1 MVQVIPTEKNGY
13 SHLLRVS
20 VLSLCPADCPW
31 TICGQS
37 QNAAIFT
44 YRSVRF
50 SQFLIARSHLRKN
63 PHKRDSECY
72 NALAGVQKE
81 EVFITD
87 MTARFKAYRDLNREI
102 DLQIER
108 LEQMEAKVGSPST
121 PNLSGMPKGSS
132 FQHDRIADTVARIA
146 DLRSEIDSL
155 IAERDAE
162 QKALEALIRRL
173 PNADRRLVLRLR
185 YLDSEDWEDVL
196 FIAYGGK
203 PDFNEKYDNYKQRV
217 FRHHKQAL
225 TELEAISENE

>member
-1 MVQVIPTEKNGY
+1 MRYCLNNPAY
-13 SHLLRVS
+13 
-20 VLSLCPADCPW
+20 CPVDCPW
-31 TICGQS
+31 TVCGQS

-63 PHKRDSECY
+63 PHKHNSECY

-108 LEQMEAKVGSPST
+108 LEQMEAKAGSPST

>member
-1 MVQVIPTEKNGY
+1 M
-13 SHLLRVS
+13 
-20 VLSLCPADCPW
+20 
-31 TICGQS
+31 
-37 QNAAIFT
+37 
-44 YRSVRF
+44 
-50 SQFLIARSHLRKN
+50 
-63 PHKRDSECY
+63 
-72 NALAGVQKE
+72 
-81 EVFITD
+81 D

-108 LEQMEAKVGSPST
+108 LEQMEAKAGSPST

-132 FQHDRIADTVARIA
+132 FQHDRMADTVARIA

-162 QKALEALIRRL
+162 QKALEA
-173 PNADRRLVLRLR
+173 DRRLVLRLR
-185 YLDSEDWEDVL
+185 YFDSEEWEDVL

-225 TELEAISENE
+225 TELEAISENGKEDFSHGQDSSISQNQSTDSRPRHDLF

>member
-1 MVQVIPTEKNGY
+1 M
-13 SHLLRVS
+13 
-20 VLSLCPADCPW
+20 
-31 TICGQS
+31 
-37 QNAAIFT
+37 
-44 YRSVRF
+44 
-50 SQFLIARSHLRKN
+50 
-63 PHKRDSECY
+63 
-72 NALAGVQKE
+72 
-81 EVFITD
+81 D

-108 LEQMEAKVGSPST
+108 LEQLEAKAGSPST

-132 FQHDRIADTVARIA
+132 FQHDRMADTVARIA

-185 YLDSEDWEDVL
+185 YLDSEEWEDVL

-203 PDFNEKYDNYKQRV
+203 PDFNENTTTTSRGYSATTSKRWQSWRQFQETNRRIFTWTRQQY
-217 FRHHKQAL
+217 F
-225 TELEAISENE
+225 SESEH

>member
-1 MVQVIPTEKNGY
+1 M
-13 SHLLRVS
+13 
-20 VLSLCPADCPW
+20 
-31 TICGQS
+31 
-37 QNAAIFT
+37 
-44 YRSVRF
+44 
-50 SQFLIARSHLRKN
+50 
-63 PHKRDSECY
+63 
-72 NALAGVQKE
+72 
-81 EVFITD
+81 D

-108 LEQMEAKVGSPST
+108 LEQMEAKAGSPST

-132 FQHDRIADTVARIA
+132 FQHDRIA

-185 YLDSEDWEDVL
+185 YLDSEEWEDVL

-225 TELEAISENE
+225 IELEAISENEKEDFSHGQDSSISQNQSTDSRPRHDLF

>member
-1 MVQVIPTEKNGY
+1 MN
-13 SHLLRVS
+13 
-20 VLSLCPADCPW
+20 
-31 TICGQS
+31 
-37 QNAAIFT
+37 
-44 YRSVRF
+44 
-50 SQFLIARSHLRKN
+50 
-63 PHKRDSECY
+63 
-72 NALAGVQKE
+72 
-81 EVFITD
+81 

-108 LEQMEAKVGSPST
+108 LEQMEAKAGSPST

-132 FQHDRIADTVARIA
+132 FQHDRMADTVARIA

-185 YLDSEDWEDVL
+185 YLDSEEWEDVL

-225 TELEAISENE
+225 AELEDKTAVFLRIRALTHALDMIFSNADDGLSEDANTISMMLVELVDKYDRMRTAEAE

>member
-1 MVQVIPTEKNGY
+1 
-13 SHLLRVS
+13 
-20 VLSLCPADCPW
+20 
-31 TICGQS
+31 
-37 QNAAIFT
+37 
-44 YRSVRF
+44 
-50 SQFLIARSHLRKN
+50 
-63 PHKRDSECY
+63 
-72 NALAGVQKE
+72 
-81 EVFITD
+81 

-146 DLRSEIDSL
+146 DLLSEIDSL

-217 FRHHKQAL
+217 FRH
-225 TELEAISENE
+225 TPLETMRLQRIYRNKSSCCSIWRSIPVCEKVSYWRSNGPILISRTMLFRFQRL

>member
-1 MVQVIPTEKNGY
+1 M
-13 SHLLRVS
+13 
-20 VLSLCPADCPW
+20 
-31 TICGQS
+31 
-37 QNAAIFT
+37 
-44 YRSVRF
+44 
-50 SQFLIARSHLRKN
+50 
-63 PHKRDSECY
+63 
-72 NALAGVQKE
+72 
-81 EVFITD
+81 D
-87 MTARFKAYRDLNREI
+87 MTARFKAYRDMNREI

-108 LEQMEAKVGSPST
+108 LEQLEAKAGSPST

-132 FQHDRIADTVARIA
+132 FQHDRMADTLARIA

-225 TELEAISENE
+225 AELEAISENE

>member
-1 MVQVIPTEKNGY
+1 M
-13 SHLLRVS
+13 
-20 VLSLCPADCPW
+20 
-31 TICGQS
+31 
-37 QNAAIFT
+37 
-44 YRSVRF
+44 
-50 SQFLIARSHLRKN
+50 
-63 PHKRDSECY
+63 
-72 NALAGVQKE
+72 
-81 EVFITD
+81 D

-108 LEQMEAKVGSPST
+108 LEQLEAKAGSPST

-162 QKALEALIRRL
+162 QKALTRRL

-217 FRHHKQAL
+217 FRLHKQAL

>member
-1 MVQVIPTEKNGY
+1 M
-13 SHLLRVS
+13 
-20 VLSLCPADCPW
+20 
-31 TICGQS
+31 
-37 QNAAIFT
+37 
-44 YRSVRF
+44 
-50 SQFLIARSHLRKN
+50 
-63 PHKRDSECY
+63 
-72 NALAGVQKE
+72 
-81 EVFITD
+81 D
-87 MTARFKAYRDLNREI
+87 MTARFKAYRDMNREI

-108 LEQMEAKVGSPST
+108 LEQLEAKAGSPST

-132 FQHDRIADTVARIA
+132 FQHDRIA

>member
-1 MVQVIPTEKNGY
+1 M
-13 SHLLRVS
+13 
-20 VLSLCPADCPW
+20 
-31 TICGQS
+31 
-37 QNAAIFT
+37 
-44 YRSVRF
+44 
-50 SQFLIARSHLRKN
+50 
-63 PHKRDSECY
+63 
-72 NALAGVQKE
+72 
-81 EVFITD
+81 D

-108 LEQMEAKVGSPST
+108 LEQLEAKAGSPST
-121 PNLSGMPKGSS
+121 LNLLGMTKGSS
-132 FQHDRIADTVARIA
+132 VQHARMADTVARIA

-217 FRHHKQAL
+217 FRHYKQAL

>member
-1 MVQVIPTEKNGY
+1 M
-13 SHLLRVS
+13 
-20 VLSLCPADCPW
+20 
-31 TICGQS
+31 
-37 QNAAIFT
+37 
-44 YRSVRF
+44 
-50 SQFLIARSHLRKN
+50 
-63 PHKRDSECY
+63 
-72 NALAGVQKE
+72 
-81 EVFITD
+81 D
-87 MTARFKAYRDLNREI
+87 MTARFKAYKDLNREI

-108 LEQMEAKVGSPST
+108 LEQMEAKAGSPST
-121 PNLSGMPKGSS
+121 PNLSGMPKSSS
-132 FQHDRIADTVARIA
+132 FQHDRMADAVARIA

-185 YLDSEDWEDVL
+185 YLDSEEWEDVV

-225 TELEAISENE
+225 TEQEAREALAGKEITAEHQRTVQAAAMGWK

>member
-1 MVQVIPTEKNGY
+1 M
-13 SHLLRVS
+13 
-20 VLSLCPADCPW
+20 
-31 TICGQS
+31 
-37 QNAAIFT
+37 
-44 YRSVRF
+44 
-50 SQFLIARSHLRKN
+50 
-63 PHKRDSECY
+63 
-72 NALAGVQKE
+72 
-81 EVFITD
+81 D

-108 LEQMEAKVGSPST
+108 LEQLEAKAGSPST

-132 FQHDRIADTVARIA
+132 FQHDRMADTVARIA

-173 PNADRRLVLRLR
+173 PSADRRLVLRLR
-185 YLDSEDWEDVL
+185 YLDSEEWEDVL

-225 TELEAISENE
+225 AELEAISGNE